1 MLEIYFLLL
10 YSQTNTVLLLSMPS
24 IIIHFCF
31 MRITLTN
38 VNFFCVDFKEPLRL
52 HSLIDCFCMSCILTH
67 SRNQGFSKGFGSV
80 NISVT

>member
-31 MRITLTN
+31 MKITLTN
-38 VNFFCVDFKEPLRL
+38 VNFFV
-52 HSLIDCFCMSCILTH
+52 LILK
-67 SRNQGFSKGFGSV
+67 SR
-80 NISVT
+80 